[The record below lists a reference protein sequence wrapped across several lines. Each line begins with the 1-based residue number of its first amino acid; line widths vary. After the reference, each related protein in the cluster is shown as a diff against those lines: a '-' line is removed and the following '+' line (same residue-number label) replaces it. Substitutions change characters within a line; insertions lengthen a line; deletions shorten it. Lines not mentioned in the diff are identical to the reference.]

1 MAVDDRLREKERRI
15 ITDNS
20 EPDRE
25 DGFGSKNDRE
35 SIWSVERRTKNL
47 YFALFIVQSIVGIG
61 LVAWRAILQNKGP
74 LETAVT
80 IWQDSATIIAASAGT
95 AIIIAEAWRYIV
107 VLARALEERLERARK
122 KRREE
127 DRAKGRAEE
136 RAKWEAWNNR
146 RMAAERDNK
155 PFDEPPPSA
164 EQQQTS

>member
-1 MAVDDRLREKERRI
+1 MTTGDLGKRI
-15 ITDNS
+15 IADNS
-20 EPDRE
+20 DPNRE
-25 DGFGSKNDRE
+25 DGSGSRNDRE

>member
-1 MAVDDRLREKERRI
+1 
-15 ITDNS
+15 
-20 EPDRE
+20 
-25 DGFGSKNDRE
+25 
-35 SIWSVERRTKNL
+35 
-47 YFALFIVQSIVGIG
+47 
-61 LVAWRAILQNKGP
+61 VAWRAILQNKGP